1 MTTIAYD
8 GRTLAVDGSVFAGLL
23 KQPCIKLHRIN
34 ANSTPATVL
43 DRLGLL
49 GFGNDA
55 EFCYAWCGTVAEIN
69 LVKKWL
75 TEGGEIPKL
84 DQDVS
89 DNGLIVHKD
98 TGRVFSLLPNLTTT
112 EVTIPTASGSG
123 MGYAMGCLDSGL
135 YAIDAIRKAIHRT
148 TYAGIGV
155 VFYDISTGV
164 IKATTNE
171 LNNLI
176 NKQEMN

>member
-8 GRTLAVDGSVFAGLL
+8 GRILAIDGSVFAGPL
-23 KQPCIKLHRIN
+23 KQPCIKLQRIN
-34 ANSTPATVL
+34 AKETPLTVL

-49 GFGNDA
+49 GFGNEA

-75 TEGGEIPKL
+75 AEGGEIPKL

-98 TGRVFSLLPNLTTT
+98 TGRVFSLLPNLTTM
-112 EVTIPTASGSG
+112 EVTIPTSSGSG

-135 YAIDAIRKAIHRT
+135 DARDTIKKAIHRT
-148 TYAGIGV
+148 TYAGSGV
-155 VFYDISTGV
+155 VFYDVHSGI
-164 IKATTNE
+164 IAATTNE
-171 LNNLI
+171 LSNLI